1 MMYKEST
8 PADYD
13 EKVMLHAIRNHT
25 RQTAYL
31 ADLRSGD
38 YNSILED
45 IDFDRDE
52 SHYEAYDN
60 RYQRYEP

>member
-31 ADLRSGD
+31 ADLRSAV
-38 YNSILED
+38 NSKETASNPFEEQVGLG
-45 IDFDRDE
+45 
-52 SHYEAYDN
+52 
-60 RYQRYEP
+60 